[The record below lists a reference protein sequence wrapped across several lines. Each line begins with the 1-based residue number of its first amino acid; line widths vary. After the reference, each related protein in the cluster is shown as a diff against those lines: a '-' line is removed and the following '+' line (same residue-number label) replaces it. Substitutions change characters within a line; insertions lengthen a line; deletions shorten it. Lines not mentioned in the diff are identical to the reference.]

1 MPHIAVVPVAAILRT
16 INRCGRKPCR
26 IGQVTPSVVRIEGMA
41 AMHAG
46 LDLGVGLGGH
56 AGLDYARWP
65 DIGADFRSTANN
77 RRLAKHGVHRLRQRI
92 NYFLKLTWQSSIR

>member
-1 MPHIAVVPVAAILRT
+1 MPHIAVVPVTAILRT

-46 LDLGVGLGGH
+46 LDLGVGLGSH

-65 DIGADFRSTANN
+65 DIGADFRLTANN
-77 RRLAKHGVHRLRQRI
+77 RRLAKHMARNRLRQRI
-92 NYFLKLTWQSSIR
+92 NYFLKLT